1 MPLEIMIGAPVA
13 GSEAMVLRQIC
24 RDIGSI
30 DVLLLVNFEVKHR
43 QIDFLI
49 VTNNYAAIIELKCF
63 RGPIIG
69 DINGDWLLED
79 FTQQKEPYVGGNPWQ
94 QALSQKFAISDTMA
108 AFQAKHLHAP
118 PPLGKAFY
126 SEFDAFVC
134 VYPKIDPRSQV
145 TKGNFK
151 VRVHSYGD
159 VLRSVRVETK
169 PRSWTESHW
178 RDFARNC
185 LNLNAATLE
194 EATDSRVAKGE
205 SMLSDYCGR
214 LKQLLN
220 HNLPPLLSGSADAN
234 HGSALIKRL
243 RCLRNQLLLGDSGST
258 KSFHL
263 RHLAVE
269 LSEDSEGSKDSKEV
283 PIIVYPKNYRGGPV
297 WPLLQQCA
305 APFLKAK
312 LPELLDAISVS
323 GRQPV
328 LIVDALNECPAQHLA
343 EFLRG
348 IQAFVLQYR
357 ARILSASQSDV
368 DLPAELH
375 SECVRIPLPEGG
387 DKAKIFAH
395 HAGVVATEDIDHFCK
410 AFLNAYDLE
419 IAGKCHSRGEPPT
432 SRWELYGRYVRDS
445 LKGHTVVVS
454 TFLRRIA
461 GTMGDSLTM
470 TIGRNEFE
478 RRAVLFVTEQQKS
491 LALID
496 ELLSCRLL
504 QAEDEYVSF
513 EHELL
518 LDYFR
523 ADHLAYSTSS
533 LSDLVKE
540 MQRPRNSSL
549 LELTLPQ
556 HPDPTEADQLLR
568 CAENGAVLSAA
579 FRGQC
584 GQAARHVVRNHC
596 YTLVDNAVK
605 EEDQIAFE
613 CQTLQDDNGKIKFV
627 TLLQSHKRSWT
638 KYGRLLCEVI
648 ADNLDEPVLR
658 EKFLN
663 MFDQSEAHIFDA
675 ARAAVKSAG
684 FRARA
689 AEEEIVRQYG
699 STLQYQDPP
708 FICTAIMA
716 ALRNGYSFS
725 KRPRR
730 KLPILNDLL
739 SRVRERTI
747 KCFSLAILL
756 DSLRYVPGEVTL
768 DVKIELAQAA
778 WDTGIYHLRLAGTDL
793 IHSMRHETEEE
804 GLQRLEQVRTVLRSF
819 ETKNIF
825 INSMLVEV
833 LAAYE
838 CFEPPVSPDAALE
851 EMSSIIDTDR
861 PPNPEDLE
869 LLESQQTWE
878 QFQRDRAYG
887 ALGKIFEDIFQ
898 GSYFQAYSQLSE
910 PEKARILSLA
920 ALASRPGFHTDWI
933 LIELLNHGD
942 ANALPV
948 FRHFASRLDPDTSVP
963 QDMISAYLSAVRACA
978 RWSEA
983 PPVYFDSSSKDH
995 LAWGTVG
1002 EILFWTLRASESQ
1015 DSRTRIEDL
1024 WHILREECAM
1034 ALPDILHNLQHS
1046 QWRFE
1051 KESPAVDL
1059 VKVFPDQVR
1068 PILHEAIP
1076 NRRGLT
1082 SLFHHGGSIDSR
1094 VFQNVISDL
1103 GRIGDAASITVLDQI
1118 LDDSEWGRFAVAAV
1132 HAIRARR

>member
-24 RDIGSI
+24 RDIGNI
-30 DVLLLVNFEVKHR
+30 DVLLLVNFEANHR

-49 VTNNYAAIIELKCF
+49 VTNNYVAVIELKCF
-63 RGPIIG
+63 YGPIFG

-79 FTQQKEPYVGGNPWQ
+79 FTLQKKRYAGGNPWQ
-94 QALSQKFAISDTMA
+94 QARGQKLAISDAMV
-108 AFQAKHLHAP
+108 AFQANHP
-118 PPLGKAFY
+118 NTPQPLGKAFY

-134 VYPKIDPRSQV
+134 VYPEIDPRSQV
-145 TKGNFK
+145 TRGDFK
-151 VRVHSYGD
+151 VKVHSYSD
-159 VLRSVRVETK
+159 VLRSVRVESK

-178 RDFARNC
+178 REFAQKH
-185 LNLNAATLE
+185 LSLKSATLE
-194 EATDSRVAKGE
+194 QATDSRVAKSE
-205 SMLSDYCGR
+205 SMLADYRER
-214 LKQLLN
+214 LRQFLN
-220 HNLPPLLSGSADAN
+220 HNLPPLLPGSADAN
-234 HGSALIKRL
+234 HGSPLIKRL
-243 RCLRNQLLLGDSGST
+243 RYSQNRLLVGSSGSA

-269 LSEDSEGSKDSKEV
+269 LLKDSEEV

-297 WPLLQQCA
+297 WPLLQRSTV
-305 APFLKAK
+305 PFLKAR
-312 LPELLDAISVS
+312 LPELLDAMSLT

-328 LIVDALNECPAQHLA
+328 IIIDALNECPAQHFV

-375 SECVRIPLPEGG
+375 SERVMIPLPEGG

-395 HAGVVATEDIDHFCK
+395 HAGVAATEGIGHFCE
-410 AFLNAYDLE
+410 AFSNAYDLE
-419 IAGKCHSRGEPPT
+419 IAGKCHARGQPPT

-445 LKGHTVVVS
+445 LKDHTVVASV
-454 TFLRRIA
+454 FFRRIA
-461 GTMGDSLTM
+461 GAMGDSVTVAV
-470 TIGRNEFE
+470 GRDEFE
-478 RRAVLFVTEQQKS
+478 RRAVLFFTEQQES
-491 LALID
+491 LTIID

-504 QAEDEYVSF
+504 QAGDEYVSF

-523 ADHLAYSTSS
+523 ADHLAYSSS
-533 LSDLVKE
+533 SFSDLVRE

-556 HPDPTEADQLLR
+556 HSDPTEAGQLLH
-568 CAENGAVLSAA
+568 CAENAAVVSAA

-584 GQAARHVVRNHC
+584 GQAAQHVVRNHC
-596 YTLVDNAVK
+596 YTLVDNAAK
-605 EEDQIAFE
+605 DEEQIAFE
-613 CQTLQDDNGKIKFV
+613 CQTLQDDNGETRFV
-627 TLLQSHKRSWT
+627 SLLQSHKRSWT

-658 EKFLN
+658 EKFLR
-663 MFDQSEAHIFDA
+663 MFDQSEARIFDA
-675 ARAAVKSAG
+675 ARAALKRSR
-684 FRARA
+684 FRGSMAD
-689 AEEEIVRQYG
+689 EEVVRQYG

-716 ALRNGYSFS
+716 AIRNGYTFS
-725 KRPRR
+725 KRRRR

-747 KCFSLAILL
+747 KYFSLAILL
-756 DSLRYVPGEVTL
+756 DNQRYVPGEVSL
-768 DVKIELAQAA
+768 DVKIELAQTA

-793 IHSMRHETEEE
+793 IHSMRHEAEEE
-804 GLQRLEQVRTVLRSF
+804 GLQRLEQVRTVLNSF
-819 ETKNIF
+819 ETKNMF
-825 INSMLVEV
+825 ISSMLVEV

-851 EMSSIIDTDR
+851 EMISIIDTDR
-861 PPNPEDLE
+861 PPSPDDLA
-869 LLESQQTWE
+869 LLEPQQTWE
-878 QFQRDRAYG
+878 QFQRDRAYD
-887 ALGKIFEDIFQ
+887 ALGKIFEDVFQ
-898 GSYFQAYSQLSE
+898 GSYSQAYSQL
-910 PEKARILSLA
+910 PVTEKARVLSLA
-920 ALASRPGFHTDWI
+920 AMASRPGLYTDWI

-948 FRHFASRLDPDTSVP
+948 FRHFALRLDPATSFP
-963 QDMISAYLSAVRACA
+963 QDMIAAYLAGVRGCA
-978 RWSEA
+978 RWSEV
-983 PPVYFDSSSKDH
+983 PPVYCDTNSKDH
-995 LAWGTVG
+995 LAWGAVG

-1015 DSRTRIEDL
+1015 DYRRRIEDL
-1024 WHILREECAM
+1024 WHIIREECAL
-1034 ALPDILHNLQHS
+1034 AFPDILHNLQHS
-1046 QWRFE
+1046 QWRFD
-1051 KESPAVDL
+1051 KESLPIDL
-1059 VKVFPDQVR
+1059 VAIFRDQVR

-1076 NRRGLT
+1076 NCRGLT
-1082 SLFHHGGSIDSR
+1082 SLFRHGGSADPR

-1103 GRIGDAASITVLDQI
+1103 GRIGDAASITALDPI

-1132 HAIRARR
+1132 HAIRAKQQPKVD

>member
-1 MPLEIMIGAPVA
+1 MPIEIMVGAPVA
-13 GSEAMVLRQIC
+13 GSEAMVLREIC

-30 DVLLLVNFEVKHR
+30 DVILLVNFEVNHR
-43 QIDFLI
+43 QIDFLV

-63 RGPIIG
+63 RGPIFG

-79 FTQQKEPYVGGNPWQ
+79 YTQQKKPYAGGNPWQ
-94 QALSQKFAISDTMA
+94 QALGQKFAISDTMA
-108 AFQAKHLHAP
+108 VFQANHPNAP
-118 PPLGKAFY
+118 QPLGKGFY

-134 VYPKIDPRSQV
+134 VYPEIDPRSQV
-145 TKGNFK
+145 TKGDFK
-151 VRVHSYGD
+151 VKVHSYDD
-159 VLRSVRVETK
+159 VLRSLTVETK

-178 RDFARNC
+178 RDFARNG
-185 LNLNAATLE
+185 LNLKSATLE
-194 EATDSRVAKGE
+194 EATDSRIAKSE
-205 SMLSDYCGR
+205 SMLAEYCGR
-214 LKQLLN
+214 LKQFLN
-220 HNLPPLLSGSADAN
+220 HNLPPLLSGSDDAN
-234 HGSALIKRL
+234 LGSALIKRL
-243 RCLRNQLLLGDSGST
+243 RHSRNQLLVGASGST

-269 LSEDSEGSKDSKEV
+269 LSKNCEEV
-283 PIIVYPKNYRGGPV
+283 PIVVYPKNYRGGPV

-312 LPELLDAISVS
+312 LPELLDAMLVT

-328 LIVDALNECPAQHLA
+328 LIIDALNECPTQHLG

-357 ARILSASQSDV
+357 ARILSASQSEV

-375 SECVRIPLPEGG
+375 SECVMIPLPEAG
-387 DKAKIFAH
+387 DKCKIFAH
-395 HAGVVATEDIDHFCK
+395 HAGVAVTEDIGHFCES
-410 AFLNAYDLE
+410 FSNAYDLE

-445 LKGHTVVVS
+445 LTGHTVVAS
-454 TFLRRIA
+454 AFFRRIA
-461 GTMGDSLTM
+461 GAMGDSLTM
-470 TIGRNEFE
+470 TVGRDEFE
-478 RRAVLFVTEQQKS
+478 RRAVLFFTEQQES
-491 LALID
+491 LTLID
-496 ELLSCRLL
+496 ELLCCRLL
-504 QAEDEYVSF
+504 QAGDEYISF

-523 ADHLAYSTSS
+523 ADHLAYSSS
-533 LSDLVKE
+533 SFSDLVRE
-540 MQRPRNSSL
+540 IQRPRNSSL

-556 HPDPTEADQLLR
+556 HSDPTEADQLLH
-568 CAENGAVLSAA
+568 CAENAALVSAA

-584 GQAARHVVRNHC
+584 GQAAQRLVRNHC
-596 YTLVDNAVK
+596 YTLVDNAAK
-605 EEDQIAFE
+605 DEDQIAFE
-613 CQTLQDDNGKIKFV
+613 CQTLQDDNGKTRFV
-627 TLLQSHKRSWT
+627 NLLQSHKRSWT
-638 KYGRLLCEVI
+638 RYGRLLCEVI
-648 ADNLDEPVLR
+648 AENLDEPVLR
-658 EKFLN
+658 GKFLN

-675 ARAAVKSAG
+675 ARAAVKRAG
-684 FRARA
+684 FRPRA
-689 AEEEIVRQYG
+689 ADEEVVRQYG
-699 STLQYQDPP
+699 STLQYQDPA

-716 ALRNGYSFS
+716 AIRNGYSFS

-730 KLPILNDLL
+730 KLPILSNLL

-756 DSLRYVPGEVTL
+756 DSQRHVPGEVSL

-793 IHSMRHETEEE
+793 IHSMRHEAEEE
-804 GLQRLEQVRTVLRSF
+804 GLQRLEQVRTVLKGF

-825 INSMLVEV
+825 ISRMLVEV
-833 LAAYE
+833 LAAYG
-838 CFEPPVSPDAALE
+838 CFEPPVCPDAAIE
-851 EMSSIIDTDR
+851 EMSSIIDTGR
-861 PPNPEDLE
+861 PPRPEDLE
-869 LLESQQTWE
+869 LLEPQQTWE

-898 GSYFQAYSQLSE
+898 GSYFQAYSQLSVS
-910 PEKARILSLA
+910 EKARILSLA
-920 ALASRPGFHTDWI
+920 AMGSRPGFHTDWI

-948 FRHFASRLDPDTSVP
+948 FRHFASRLEPDTSVP
-963 QDMISAYLSAVRACA
+963 QDMIAAYLAAVRGCA

-983 PPVYFDSSSKDH
+983 PPVYFDGSSKDH

-1015 DSRTRIEDL
+1015 VSRTRIEDL

-1034 ALPDILHNLQHS
+1034 ALPDILHNLKHS

-1094 VFQNVISDL
+1094 VVQNVISDL

-1118 LDDSEWGRFAVAAV
+1118 LDDSEWGPFAVAAV
-1132 HAIRARR
+1132 HAIRARREPRVHS

>member
-13 GSEAMVLRQIC
+13 GSEATVLQQIS
-24 RDIGSI
+24 RDFGNL
-30 DVLLLVNFEVKHR
+30 DVLLLVNFEVNHR

-63 RGPIIG
+63 RGPIFG
-69 DINGDWLLED
+69 DINGAWLLED
-79 FTQQKEPYVGGNPWQ
+79 FTQQKKSYAGGNPWQ
-94 QALSQKFAISDTMA
+94 QALGQKYAISGAMA
-108 AFQAKHLHAP
+108 TFQANHRNAP
-118 PPLGKAFY
+118 QPLGKAFY
-126 SEFDAFVC
+126 SEFDAIVC
-134 VYPKIDPRSQV
+134 VYPEIDLRSQV
-145 TKGNFK
+145 TKGDFK
-151 VRVHSYGD
+151 VKVLSYDD
-159 VLRSVRVETK
+159 VRRSVRVETK
-169 PRSWTESHW
+169 PLSWTASHW
-178 RDFARNC
+178 RDFARNG
-185 LNLNAATLE
+185 LNLKSATLE
-194 EATDSRVAKGE
+194 EATDSRIAKSE
-205 SMLSDYCGR
+205 FILADYRER
-214 LKQLLN
+214 LKQFLN
-220 HNLPPLLSGSADAN
+220 YNLPPLLSGSTDAN
-234 HGSALIKRL
+234 RGSGLIKRL
-243 RCLRNQLLLGDSGST
+243 RYSRNQLLVGASGST

-269 LSEDSEGSKDSKEV
+269 LLKDSEEV
-283 PIIVYPKNYRGGPV
+283 PIFIYPKNYRGGPV
-297 WPLLQQCA
+297 WPLLQRCA
-305 APFLKAK
+305 VPFLKAK
-312 LPELLDAISVS
+312 LPELLDAMSLT

-328 LIVDALNECPAQHLA
+328 LIIDALNECPAKHFA

-357 ARILSASQSDV
+357 ARILSASQSDL

-375 SECVRIPLPEGG
+375 SECVMIPLPEGG
-387 DKAKIFAH
+387 DKRKIFAH
-395 HAGVVATEDIDHFCK
+395 HAGVAAAEEIGHFCE
-410 AFLNAYDLE
+410 AFSNAYDLE
-419 IAGKCHSRGEPPT
+419 IAGKCHARREPPT
-432 SRWELYGRYVRDS
+432 SRWELFGRYVRDS
-445 LKGHTVVVS
+445 LKDHTVVAS
-454 TFLRRIA
+454 AFFRRIA
-461 GTMGDSLTM
+461 GAMGDSLTM
-470 TIGRNEFE
+470 TVGRDEFE
-478 RRAVLFVTEQQKS
+478 RRAVLFFTEQEES
-491 LALID
+491 LTLID

-504 QAEDEYVSF
+504 QAGDEYVSF

-523 ADHLAYSTSS
+523 ADHLAYSSS
-533 LSDLVKE
+533 SFSDLVRE

-556 HPDPTEADQLLR
+556 HSDPTEADQLLH
-568 CAENGAVLSAA
+568 CAENAAVVSAA

-584 GQAARHVVRNHC
+584 GQAAQRVVRNHC
-596 YTLVDNAVK
+596 YTLVDNAAK
-605 EEDQIAFE
+605 DEDQVAFE
-613 CQTLQDDNGKIKFV
+613 CQTLQDDNGKTRFV
-627 TLLQSHKRSWT
+627 SLLQSHKRSWT

-648 ADNLDEPVLR
+648 AENLDEPVLR
-658 EKFLN
+658 GKFLN

-675 ARAAVKSAG
+675 ARTAVKRAG
-684 FRARA
+684 FRSSA
-689 AEEEIVRQYG
+689 ADEEVVRQYG
-699 STLQYQDPP
+699 SALQYQDPP
-708 FICTAIMA
+708 FMCTAIMA
-716 ALRNGYSFS
+716 AIRNGYSFS

-730 KLPILNDLL
+730 KLPILSDLL

-756 DSLRYVPGEVTL
+756 DSQRYVPGEVSL

-793 IHSMRHETEEE
+793 IHSMRHEAEEE
-804 GLQRLEQVRTVLRSF
+804 GLQRLEQVRTVLKGF
-819 ETKNIF
+819 ETKNMF
-825 INSMLVEV
+825 ISSMLVEV

-861 PPNPEDLE
+861 SPRPEDLE
-869 LLESQQTWE
+869 LLEPQQTWE

-898 GSYFQAYSQLSE
+898 GSYSQAYSQLSVS
-910 PEKARILSLA
+910 EKARILSLA
-920 ALASRPGFHTDWI
+920 AMASRPGFHTDWI

-963 QDMISAYLSAVRACA
+963 QDMIAAYLAGVRGCA

-983 PPVYFDSSSKDH
+983 PPVYFDTSSKDH

-1002 EILFWTLRASESQ
+1002 EILFWALRAFESQ
-1015 DSRTRIEDL
+1015 DSRRRIEDL

-1046 QWRFE
+1046 QWRFD
-1051 KESPAVDL
+1051 KGSPPIDL
-1059 VKVFPDQVR
+1059 VEIFPDHVR
-1068 PILHEAIP
+1068 PILHQAIS
-1076 NRRGLT
+1076 NRQGLT
-1082 SLFHHGGSIDSR
+1082 SIFRHGGSADSR

-1103 GRIGDAASITVLDQI
+1103 GRIGDAASIAALNQI

-1132 HAIRARR
+1132 HAIRAKR

>member
-1 MPLEIMIGAPVA
+1 MPLEIMIGAPVT

-63 RGPIIG
+63 RGPIFG
-69 DINGDWLLED
+69 DINGDWLLEG
-79 FTQQKEPYVGGNPWQ
+79 FTQQKEPYAGGNPWQ
-94 QALSQKFAISDTMA
+94 QARSQKFAISDTMD
-108 AFQAKHLHAP
+108 AFQAKHLNAP
-118 PPLGKAFY
+118 QPLGKHFY

-134 VYPKIDPRSQV
+134 VYPEIDPRSEV

-159 VLRSVRVETK
+159 VLRSLRVETK
-169 PRSWTESHW
+169 PRSWTQSHW
-178 RDFARNC
+178 RDFAKNC
-185 LNLNAATLE
+185 LNLNSATLD
-194 EATDSRVAKGE
+194 EAADSRVAKSE
-205 SMLSDYCGR
+205 SMLADYCGR
-214 LKQLLN
+214 LKQFLN

-234 HGSALIKRL
+234 HGSALIRRL
-243 RCLRNQLLLGDSGST
+243 RCSRNQLLVGASGST

-269 LSEDSEGSKDSKEV
+269 LSEDPEDSKEV

-297 WPLLQQCA
+297 WPLLQRCA
-305 APFLKAK
+305 VPFLKAN
-312 LPELLDAISVS
+312 LPELLHAMSLT

-328 LIVDALNECPAQHLA
+328 LIIDAFNECPAQHLA

-357 ARILSASQSDV
+357 ARILSASQFDV
-368 DLPAELH
+368 DLPADLH
-375 SECVRIPLPEGG
+375 SECVMSPLPEGA
-387 DKAKIFAH
+387 DKRQIFAH
-395 HAGVVATEDIDHFCK
+395 HAGVSATEELGHFCEG
-410 AFLNAYDLE
+410 FSNAYDLE

-445 LKGHTVVVS
+445 LKGHTVVMS
-454 TFLRRIA
+454 AFFRTIA
-461 GTMGDSLTM
+461 GAMGDSLTM
-470 TIGRNEFE
+470 TVGRDEFE
-478 RRAVLFVTEQQKS
+478 RRAVLFFTEHQES
-491 LALID
+491 LTLVD

-504 QAEDEYVSF
+504 QAGDEYVSF

-523 ADHLAYSTSS
+523 ADHLAYSSS
-533 LSDLVKE
+533 SFCDLVRE
-540 MQRPRNSSL
+540 MQRPRNGSL

-556 HPDPTEADQLLR
+556 HPDPREADQLLR
-568 CAENGAVLSAA
+568 CADNRAVLSAA

-584 GQAARHVVRNHC
+584 GQAAQRVVRHQC
-596 YTLVDNAVK
+596 YTLLDNAAQ
-605 EEDQIAFE
+605 DDAQIAFD
-613 CQTLQDDNGKIKFV
+613 CQTFQDDNGKPRFV
-627 TLLQSHKRSWT
+627 SFLESHKRSWT

-648 ADNLDEPVLR
+648 AENLDESVLR
-658 EKFLN
+658 EKFLT
-663 MFDQSEAHIFDA
+663 MFDQSEAHIIGV
-675 ARAAVKSAG
+675 ARAAVKRAG
-684 FRARA
+684 FRASA
-689 AEEEIVRQYG
+689 ADEEVVRQYG
-699 STLQYQDPP
+699 SALQYQDPP
-708 FICTAIMA
+708 FICTAILA
-716 ALRNGYSFS
+716 AIRNSYSFS

-747 KCFSLAILL
+747 KYFSLAILL
-756 DSLRYVPGEVTL
+756 DSERYVPGEVSL

-793 IHSMRHETEEE
+793 IHSMRHEAEEE
-804 GLQRLEQVRTVLRSF
+804 GLQRLEQVRTVLKGF

-833 LAAYE
+833 LATYE
-838 CFEPPVSPDAALE
+838 GFEPPVSPDAALE

-861 PPNPEDLE
+861 PPSPEDLE
-869 LLESQQTWE
+869 LLEPQQTWE

-898 GSYFQAYSQLSE
+898 GSYFQAYSQLSV

-920 ALASRPGFHTDWI
+920 AMASRPGFHTDWI

-963 QDMISAYLSAVRACA
+963 QDMIAAYLAAVRGCA
-978 RWSEA
+978 RWSES
-983 PPVYFDSSSKDH
+983 PPLYSDTSSNDH
-995 LAWGTVG
+995 FAWGTVG
-1002 EILFWTLRASESQ
+1002 EILFWTLRAFESQ
-1015 DSRTRIEDL
+1015 DSRRRVEDL
-1024 WHILREECAM
+1024 WHVLREECGM

-1046 QWRFE
+1046 QWRFD
-1051 KESPAVDL
+1051 KGSPPIDL
-1059 VKVFPDQVR
+1059 VEVFPDQVR

-1082 SLFHHGGSIDSR
+1082 SLFRYGGSVDAR
-1094 VFQNVISDL
+1094 VFQNVIFDL
-1103 GRIGDAASITVLDQI
+1103 GRIGDADSIAALNQI
-1118 LDDSEWGRFAVAAV
+1118 LDDSEWGRFAVASV
-1132 HAIRARR
+1132 YAIRAKG